1 MPTKEMVNRK
11 INNTI
16 AFGIVAAFWIIM
28 VIPVSVY
35 AVDESSI
42 TQNTTST
49 VTTTGTNETTVKSPP
64 PSAISPNVGGNNSDL
79 CTISSSGA
87 MGTQIFSL
95 SLGATYTEK
104 NCLRLKNAK
113 TLYDF
118 GMKVAAVSLLC
129 ADPSGEIHRAMAMAG
144 TPCPYLGKIGAE
156 ATAAWEVHT
165 EDIPVP
171 TREHETSAQEKRND
185 ALKIMGAV
193 ASAILFF

>member
-1 MPTKEMVNRK
+1 MNRK
-11 INNTI
+11 INNVI

-49 VTTTGTNETTVKSPP
+49 VTTSSDNTTTVKSPP

-95 SLGATYTEK
+95 SLGATYTEE

-144 TPCPYLGKIGAE
+144 TPCPYMGKIGAE

-171 TREHETSAQEKRND
+171 TREHEKSAQEKRDD
-185 ALKIMGAV
+185 AIKIMGAI
-193 ASAILFF
+193 ASAFLFF

>member
-1 MPTKEMVNRK
+1 MNRK

-49 VTTTGTNETTVKSPP
+49 VTTTGTNETTVYSPP

-87 MGTQIFSL
+87 LGTQILSL
-95 SLGATYTEK
+95 SIGATYTEA
-104 NCLRLKNAK
+104 NCLLLKKARM
-113 TLYDF
+113 LYDT

-129 ADPSGEIHRAMAMAG
+129 QDPAIFQSMRMAG
-144 TPCPYLGKIGAE
+144 TSCPYEGLIGDA
-156 ATAAWEVHT
+156 AARAWEVHT
-165 EDIPVP
+165 EDIPVE
-171 TREHETSAQEKRND
+171 TREHEKSAQEKRDD

-193 ASAILFF
+193 ASAILLF

>member
-1 MPTKEMVNRK
+1 MSNRLR
-11 INNTI
+11 NNVI
-16 AFGIVAAFWIIM
+16 AGFIVLAFWIISFSAM
-28 VIPVSVY
+28 

-49 VTTTGTNETTVKSPP
+49 VTTKSENETTVNSPP

-95 SLGATYTEK
+95 SLGATYTES

-144 TPCPYLGKIGAE
+144 TPCPYMGKIGSE
-156 ATAAWEVHT
+156 ATAAWEVHSD
-165 EDIPVP
+165 EIPVP
-171 TREHETSAQEKRND
+171 SIDLQKTTEEKRD
-185 ALKIMGAV
+185 DFIKIMGGLAT
-193 ASAILFF
+193 AFMFF

>member
-1 MPTKEMVNRK
+1 MVNRR
-11 INNTI
+11 INNAI
-16 AFGIVAAFWIIM
+16 AFGIVACFLILSFSAM
-28 VIPVSVY
+28 

-42 TQNTTST
+42 TQNTTSK
-49 VTTTGTNETTVKSPP
+49 VTTSSDNTTTVKSPP

-95 SLGATYTEK
+95 SLGATYTEQ

-129 ADPSGEIHRAMAMAG
+129 SDPSGEIHRAMAMAG
-144 TPCPYLGKIGAE
+144 TPCPYMGKIGAE
-156 ATAAWEVHT
+156 ATAAWEVHSD
-165 EDIPVP
+165 EIPVP
-171 TREHETSAQEKRND
+171 SIDVAKTTEEKRD
-185 ALKIMGAV
+185 DFIKIMGGIV
-193 ASAILFF
+193 SAFLFF

>member
-1 MPTKEMVNRK
+1 MNRK

-16 AFGIVAAFWIIM
+16 ALGIVACFWI
-28 VIPVSVY
+28 VFVFPVL

-49 VTTTGTNETTVKSPP
+49 VTTKSENETTVYSPP
-64 PSAISPNVGGNNSDL
+64 PSAISPNVGGTNSDL

-95 SLGATYTEK
+95 SLGATYTEQ

-144 TPCPYLGKIGAE
+144 TPCPYMGKIGAE

-171 TREHETSAQEKRND
+171 TREHEKTAQEKRDD
-185 ALKIMGAV
+185 AIKIMGAI
-193 ASAILFF
+193 ASAFLFF